1 MPTFTVNGMNC
12 GHCTKTITDALLGID
27 PTLIIKTDIE
37 HKTVTV
43 LMSNELAGKDDINT
57 ESIKN
62 VIVDAGYEVT
72 AVVP

>member
-12 GHCTKTITDALLGID
+12 GHCTKTITEALLGVD
-27 PTLIIKTDIE
+27 PTLIVKTDIE

-43 LMSNELAGKDDINT
+43 LMPNESAEKQSIDT
-57 ESIKN
+57 EIYKN

-72 AVVP
+72 AVAP